1 MKKCSPAVFKPKF
14 QTFLDN
20 EVQKELY
27 SGLDKIQ
34 KEIVI
39 KFLVH
44 YLSSCRGVNQ
54 KSDLYLMTTPPYVN

>member
-1 MKKCSPAVFKPKF
+1 MKNFSPAVFKLKF

-20 EVQKELY
+20 EIQKELY
-27 SGLDKIQ
+27 PGLDKIQ

-44 YLSSCRGVNQ
+44 YLHSCGGAIH
-54 KSDLYLMTTPPYVN
+54 KSD